1 MARNYDLPNGDRIWE
16 LASEAVRIENSAKES
31 VGFSYKLFES
41 MVSYE
46 ADRAMRTMDP
56 VEQCFFVMCFQG
68 GYVAPELRG
77 GGDLIEAGGISD
89 LFPNGSLEELEQAQR
104 KIDAH
109 IKRRCLSLE
118 RGTWPG
124 DDLDGP
130 LPSYTKEAVYPSISD
145 DYDNCESPSQIMA
158 LNVLPNSKSELNEI
172 YETNQ
177 GEFQP
182 SGVTNHHLVARFSE
196 EGTRWAIAGFYQD
209 NLDDWFDRTTIV
221 STFDSLKDASQ
232 WVKSELQA
240 MELRAGQDTVYVP
253 NQDEDLRHVM
263 RPEDFADPE
272 KRAEFWQTHSDPVQK
287 TLVSL
292 SPEDEEVRRVF
303 IMERNVLPAQ
313 RTEVRDIQQT
323 AYGPFQARGEI
334 AYDLVA
340 KVSAAGTTW
349 AIAAQHY
356 DWDDFADRGPRL
368 VEVVHSF
375 DSLEEAKAWL
385 ASDRA
390 LVTRELTDPRK
401 DLEHI
406 VASVISTPEFE
417 QALMEQGYSLSTFQ
431 RDWPKYGS
439 FMALP
444 QDYRAAINWA
454 EHEIKARGMDQ
465 TREVEMER

>member
-1 MARNYDLPNGDRIWE
+1 MERNYDLPNGDRIWE

-41 MVSYE
+41 MVSDE

-56 VEQCFFVMCFQG
+56 VEQGFFVTCFQG
-68 GYVAPELRG
+68 VYVAPELRG
-77 GGDLIEAGGISD
+77 GGDLIEAGGLSD
-89 LFPNGSLEELEQAQR
+89 LCRNGSAEEMEQAQR

-109 IKRRCLSLE
+109 IKRQCLSLE

-124 DDLDGP
+124 DELDGP
-130 LPSYTKEAVYPSISD
+130 LPSYTKEAVYPSASD
-145 DYDNCESPSQIMA
+145 DYDSYESPSQIMA
-158 LNVLPNSKSELNEI
+158 WNVLPNSKSELNEI

-182 SGVTNHHLVARFSE
+182 RGVTNYHLVARFSE

-209 NLDDWFDRTTIV
+209 DFDDWFNRTTIV

-232 WVKSELQA
+232 WVKSERQA
-240 MELRAGQDTVYVP
+240 IELRAAQDTVYLP
-253 NQDEDLRHVM
+253 KQDEDLRHIM
-263 RPEDFADPE
+263 WPEDFADPE
-272 KRAEFWQTHSDPVQK
+272 KRAEFWQTHSDPVQE

-303 IMERNVLPAQ
+303 IMERNVLPARQ
-313 RTEVRDIQQT
+313 TELSDIQQT

-334 AYDLVA
+334 EYDLIA
-340 KVSAAGTTW
+340 KVSAAGTRW

-356 DWDDFADRGPRL
+356 DWDHFADRGPRL

-385 ASDRA
+385 ASNRA
-390 LVTRELTDPRK
+390 LVAPELTDPRR
-401 DLEHI
+401 DLEQI

-417 QALMEQGYSLSTFQ
+417 QALMEEGYSVSTFQ